1 MKEEKK
7 NQDEKKK
14 QEEMETVN
22 LLDILLDEDNDD
34 PITVYDENDNAVR
47 FDQVAIIPFKEKL
60 YAILKPID
68 EMEGVEDDEVIVFL
82 IEETED
88 GDAQLVIE
96 TDEPVAMKVYDE
108 YLKLLDKQE
117 GSKKIASIN
126 C

>member
-14 QEEMETVN
+14 QEEMEAVN

-108 YLKLLDKQE
+108 YLKLLDDAE
-117 GSKKIASIN
+117 GK
-126 C
+126 